1 MSSKPGTH
9 GLQSGLDIPE
19 IVWSFLGEDVMG
31 VLILLVFGGIP
42 IAVGAYLIWRIEK
55 TLPVGKLAPLRDE
68 RGNLVPGDDRKPLYI
83 DEEGKIFG
91 YERVKSFVKKNER
104 VSACKWFLLGV
115 MIALMRDGK
124 RKR

>member
-1 MSSKPGTH
+1 
-9 GLQSGLDIPE
+9 
-19 IVWSFLGEDVMG
+19 MG

>member
-1 MSSKPGTH
+1 
-9 GLQSGLDIPE
+9 
-19 IVWSFLGEDVMG
+19 MG

-91 YERVKSFVKKNER
+91 HERVKSFVKKNER